1 MASLSNSRRQNRKER
16 PNRSANNR
24 DMAERAIRYVVRERV
39 SEWHPSYREAELLNT
54 PISENANLSEATL

>member
-1 MASLSNSRRQNRKER
+1 MAFLSNFRWQIREEH
-16 PNRSANNR
+16 PNWSANNR